1 MGELT
6 PAMSSTPAGLLPASI
21 ALGAAGAEGQGY
33 ITLFP
38 ICHCSYLSPPHGT
51 RAAAPA
57 AGTAGAGG
65 DAEGR
70 RSSGCSEAAVFRRQ
84 RERSP
89 AAEPGRDL
97 CLPSASPGSCH
108 RGRAAGDVV
117 RVWPPMRGGGGFA
130 LPALPSVPP
139 GAAGRCRCRHSE
151 PCPRPVQG
159 TPQRW
164 HRLSSGTRP
173 RRRVLPDPRRAPS
186 LI

>member
-6 PAMSSTPAGLLPASI
+6 PATSSAPAGLLAAGI

-89 AAEPGRDL
+89 AAVPGRDL
-97 CLPSASPGSCH
+97 CLPSASPGSCR

-117 RVWPPMRGGGGFA
+117 RVWPPMRGGGV
-130 LPALPSVPP
+130 LLSLPSPASPREQPGDAGAGTASLVPVLSW
-139 GAAGRCRCRHSE
+139 GCRSAGTGCPLAPVLTGECCRTLAER
-151 PCPRPVQG
+151 
-159 TPQRW
+159 
-164 HRLSSGTRP
+164 RL
-173 RRRVLPDPRRAPS
+173 
-186 LI
+186 